1 MDSKQYRKILGKKI
15 QDLRKKKRYKT
26 EEFAEKSKIERTTLY
41 RIETGNHNTSID
53 ILWNIAVALEMPIE
67 SLMAVESSSRG

>member
-1 MDSKQYRKILGKKI
+1 MDSKQYREKLGKKI

-41 RIETGNHNTSID
+41 RIETGSHNTSID

-67 SLMAVESSSRG
+67 SLMAV